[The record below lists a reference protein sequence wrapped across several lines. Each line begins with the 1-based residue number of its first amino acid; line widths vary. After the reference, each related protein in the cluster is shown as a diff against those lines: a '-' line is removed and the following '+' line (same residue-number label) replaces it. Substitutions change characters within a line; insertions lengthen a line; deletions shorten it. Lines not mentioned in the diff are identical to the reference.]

1 MVSIC
6 VFLGYILGVQIR
18 LKDLVAFR
26 PDVNYC
32 CRKTQWFTLIC
43 AVLAIGSIIFDYI
56 TYSVGN
62 MLIATILS
70 LFLSAVMEWGLAKI
84 NTSSIA
90 LAYIIRSFIIFLVSC
105 FLRGSFGELGNS
117 PFIIMGMYM
126 TNCPF
131 GVVWG
136 KTLRF
141 ASNFKRE
148 TVSKIPLTP
157 GNVVPDNIPNLGF
170 VGCKRESNQKKRFDV
185 SEYGIFPNTNK
196 DVTQEIQTLIEH
208 VGQNGGGVIYFP
220 KGRYLFGNL
229 IKGAFLQINYSNVT
243 IEGEVGKDG
252 KPQTELVCC
261 SSTLKGKKNPWLS
274 PFFVTT
280 GEVLQQSNIFW
291 GLQFKNK
298 KNIVTRSG
306 SLADPGSDGNILVPT
321 YATKILS
328 TTRKGE
334 CVLNVDDAKKVGKY
348 ILLGMY
354 NTSKD
359 GNLIKELLGID
370 NLRPE
375 WKTPLR
381 AGDEI
386 APSYQWLVE
395 VDCILDEHRIKLVQ
409 PLWRD
414 CDVKYTP
421 EIYNVEMLEN
431 IVIRNICLSSCWN
444 GLFRHHG
451 FPLYYSVSQ
460 SQEMDYGWNAIN
472 MKRVAH
478 GQVENV
484 VIKNFSNPLY
494 VMDSRNLTCR
504 DITICGHD
512 GHQGIKIYEHAC
524 DNLFYN
530 ITFLN
535 HYADMLGG
543 EGNAYGN
550 VFSKIRYQ
558 NPFYKPVDFDFHG
571 FSEGPMSPPANN
583 IFDDIQGFRWIKT
596 AAAIYNLPGCA
607 TGNVWWNIEGEGE
620 VVGSPL
626 FICLPHVGKGHVGRI
641 LSSVSRV
648 FITVMQTHSIS
659 LSSMK
664 ASYVQRMDELTNMSI
679 PVKDH
684 QFLYHQVRLFNYK
697 TKSRVSSQPDIEIK
711 NDDTFCHSLFDY
723 LDMKTKNKL
732 KI

>member
-1 MVSIC
+1 MVSVVAI
-6 VFLGYILGVQIR
+6 LGYMLGVQIR
-18 LKDLVAFR
+18 LKDLYAFR
-26 PDVNYC
+26 PDVNYRC
-32 CRKTQWFTLIC
+32 QKTQWFTLLC
-43 AVLAIGSIIFDYI
+43 AVSATGCIMYDYI

-62 MLIATILS
+62 VLFATL
-70 LFLSAVMEWGLAKI
+70 LFFTVGVVMEWGLAKI
-84 NTSSIA
+84 NSTSII
-90 LAYIIRSFIIFLVSC
+90 LAYVIRAFFIILI
-105 FLRGSFGELGNS
+105 SFSLAGFKGEIGIS
-117 PFIIMGMYM
+117 PSIIMGLYL
-126 TNCPF
+126 TNCPL

-136 KTLRF
+136 KSLQF
-141 ASNFKRE
+141 ASYFKRK
-148 TVSKIPLTP
+148 TVNKIPLTSS
-157 GNVVPDNIPNLGF
+157 NTVPDNIIYFGHA
-170 VGCKRESNQKKRFDV
+170 GCKRTYNQGNRFDV
-185 SEYGIFPNTNK
+185 TEYGILPNTNK
-196 DVTQEIQTLIEH
+196 DVTQEVQTLIEQ
-208 VGQNGGGVIYFP
+208 VGQTGGGIIYFP
-220 KGRYLFGNL
+220 KGRYMFGNK
-229 IKGAFLQINYSNVT
+229 IRGAFLQINYSNIT
-243 IEGEVGKDG
+243 IEGELKVDG
-252 KPQTELVCC
+252 KPQTEFVCC

-274 PFFVTT
+274 PFFITT
-280 GEVLQQSNIFW
+280 GETLQQSNNFW

-306 SLADPGSDGNILVPT
+306 SLADPGSDGNILVPA
-321 YATKILS
+321 YATKILA

-334 CVLNVDDAKKVGKY
+334 CTLIVEDARKVGKY

-359 GNLIKELLGID
+359 GNLIKELLGTD
-370 NLRPE
+370 KLRPE

-381 AGDEI
+381 AGDET

-395 VDCILDEHRIKLVQ
+395 VESILDEHTIKLVQ

-414 CDVKYTP
+414 CDVKYMA

-431 IVIRNICLSSCWN
+431 IIIRNICICSSWN

-451 FPLYYSVSQ
+451 FPLYYTISQ

-478 GQVENV
+478 GQVDNV
-484 VIKNFSNPLY
+484 IIKNFTNPLY
-494 VMDSRNLTCR
+494 VMDSRNLTCQN
-504 DITICGHD
+504 ITICGHD

-530 ITFLN
+530 VTFHN

-550 VFSKIRYQ
+550 VFSKIIYQ

-583 IFDDIQGFRWIKT
+583 LFDCIQGFRWIKT

-620 VVGSPL
+620 VVESPL
-626 FICLPHVGKGHVGRI
+626 FICLPHVGKGKIGRF

-648 FITVMQTHSIS
+648 IITVMQTHSIS
-659 LSSMK
+659 LGSMR
-664 ASYVQRMDELTNMSI
+664 ASYNRRMDELTNMAI
-679 PVKDH
+679 PVKEH
-684 QFLYHQVRLFNYK
+684 QCLYHQVKLFNYN
-697 TKSRVSSQPDIEIK
+697 TKSRISPQLDIEIR
-711 NDDTFCHSLFDY
+711 NDNTFCNSLFDY
-723 LDMKTKNKL
+723 YKEDKNN
-732 KI
+732 